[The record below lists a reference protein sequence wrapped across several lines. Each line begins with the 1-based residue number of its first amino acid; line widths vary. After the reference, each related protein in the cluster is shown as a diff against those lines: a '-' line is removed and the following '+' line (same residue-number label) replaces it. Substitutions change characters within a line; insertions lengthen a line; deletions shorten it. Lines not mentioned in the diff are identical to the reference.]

1 VTLAIALAAEA
12 SCAHIGHGPLAAFPP
27 ERVPLRPDPLHDI
40 AGMPMTS
47 SGSQNATVVIYHNPA
62 CGTSRNTLARIREAG
77 IEPQVVE
84 YLKEGWTKPQLK
96 EILKKLGKTPRDILR
111 LRGNEAHEHIINNPN
126 STDDEILDA
135 MVGHP
140 ILVERPIVITP
151 KGAVLARPADQVDS
165 IL

>member
-1 VTLAIALAAEA
+1 MSDAEV
-12 SCAHIGHGPLAAFPP
+12 I
-27 ERVPLRPDPLHDI
+27 
-40 AGMPMTS
+40 
-47 SGSQNATVVIYHNPA
+47 IYHNPK
-62 CGTSRNTLARIREAG
+62 CGTSRNTLEKIREAG
-77 IEPQVVE
+77 IEPKVVE

-96 EILKKLGKTPRDILR
+96 EILEKLGKRPRDILR
-111 LRGNEAHEHIINNPN
+111 IRGNEAHEHIINNPN

-151 KGAVLARPADQVDS
+151 KGAVLARPAEQVES

>member
-1 VTLAIALAAEA
+1 MSDADVI
-12 SCAHIGHGPLAAFPP
+12 
-27 ERVPLRPDPLHDI
+27 
-40 AGMPMTS
+40 
-47 SGSQNATVVIYHNPA
+47 IYHNPQ
-62 CGTSRNTLARIREAG
+62 CGTSRNTLEKIRAAG
-77 IEPQVVE
+77 IEPKVVE

-96 EILKKLGKTPRDILR
+96 DIVKKLGQTPRDIFR

-151 KGAVLARPADQVDS
+151 KGAVLARPADKVDS